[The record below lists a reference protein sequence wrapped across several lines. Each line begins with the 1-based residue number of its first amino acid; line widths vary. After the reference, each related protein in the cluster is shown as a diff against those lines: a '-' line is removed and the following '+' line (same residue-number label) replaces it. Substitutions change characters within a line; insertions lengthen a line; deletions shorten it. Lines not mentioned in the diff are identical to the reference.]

1 MNFSRILAIK
11 LREIGDAVIW
21 TSALQS
27 LRALYP
33 EATIDVLVRA
43 HAEPVLRGQPW
54 IDRVHVVPVR
64 TSFQLARRLLS
75 LRREKYDL
83 MLGFHATN
91 TLCNLAPLMGAPNRV
106 LHYHKSTRSP
116 RFSTIAVPNPGNYE
130 NAVLRDH
137 QVLRAVGFDADPPSP
152 ALVLSSEEREQA
164 RGRLAPVS
172 PDLGTPGRKLLGLLP
187 GGSRVTKR
195 YPKDLWVG
203 LLDRIAG
210 ARPGGPIVVF
220 ADQQLSLQWG
230 LAKVCG
236 DRGVPLFDRLSL
248 RELMGMLSWTD
259 VVISNDSGPKHIAV
273 ALGAKSVTLFGPS
286 EVGEWHPYDRAEH
299 PVLRVT
305 VTCRDLG
312 PQDLEAFRY
321 CTVPECDHLSCLRQI
336 DPDRVWSV
344 TRNLL
349 ASPSVRGDQGSDES

>member
-1 MNFSRILAIK
+1 MSSSRILAIK

-33 EATIDVLVRA
+33 EATIEVLVRE

-54 IDRVHVVPVR
+54 IDRVHVVSAR
-64 TSFQLARRLLS
+64 TSLQLARQLLS
-75 LRREKYDL
+75 LRRQKYDL
-83 MLGFHATN
+83 LLGFHATN
-91 TLCNLAPLMGAPNRV
+91 TLCNLAPLSGTPNRI

-116 RFSTIAVPNPGNYE
+116 RFSTIAVPSPGKYE
-130 NAVLRDH
+130 NAISKDHRVL
-137 QVLRAVGFDADPPSP
+137 QALGFDADPPP
-152 ALVLSSEEREQA
+152 PRLVLSPEERGRA
-164 RGRLAPVS
+164 RGELLAVYPELDNTGS
-172 PDLGTPGRKLLGLLP
+172 KLLGLLP

-203 LLDRIAG
+203 LLDHIAG
-210 ARPGGPIVVF
+210 ERPGGSIAVF
-220 ADQQLSLQWG
+220 ADRQLSLHWG
-230 LAKVCG
+230 LAKICG
-236 DRGVPLFDRLSL
+236 DRGVPLFDRMSL

-286 EVGEWHPYDRAEH
+286 EVGEWHPYHRAEH

-305 VTCRDLG
+305 VPCRDLG
-312 PQDLEAFRY
+312 PQELEAFRY
-321 CTVPECDHLSCLRQI
+321 CTVPECHHLSCLRQI
-336 DPDRVWSV
+336 DPEEIWSV
-344 TRNLL
+344 THNLL
-349 ASPSVRGDQGSDES
+349 ASPSVQGGQGRGRL